1 MINQTLKTINT
12 NILAATLLTLST
24 LAGCGD
30 DREKATTVVSND
42 TIYGPA
48 PAEINYGVAK
58 AYPHDTNA
66 FTEGLLVHE
75 GKLYESTGSPSD
87 LPQTRSLVGVVDL
100 NTGEI
105 DTKVELDRDK
115 YFGEGIVILNDKLY
129 QLTYQAKK
137 GFVYDL
143 NTFEKLDE
151 FTFPSKEG
159 WGMTTDSTH
168 LIMSDGTSQLTYLD
182 PETLKKAKALGVYDN
197 NGPLKNLNE
206 LEYINGYIYANVYTT
221 NTIVKIDP
229 KSGQVVGK
237 LYLTSLAQ
245 DAKTKNPASLELNGI
260 AYDPATDKIYVTGK
274 MWPNI
279 YEIEFNH

>member
-1 MINQTLKTINT
+1 MRTINT
-12 NILAATLLTLST
+12 TLLAATILAMST
-24 LAGCGD
+24 LAGCGNES
-30 DREKATTVVSND
+30 EKAATQAAENGNSV
-42 TIYGPA
+42 YGPA

-58 AYPHDTNA
+58 VYPHDTNA
-66 FTEGLLVHE
+66 FTEGFLVHK
-75 GKLYESTGSPSD
+75 GQLFESTGSPSD
-87 LPQTRSLVGVVDL
+87 LPQTRSLVGIVDM
-100 NTGEI
+100 NTGNI

-129 QLTYQAKK
+129 QLTYLAKT

-143 NTFEKLDE
+143 NTFEKLEE

-168 LIMSDGTSQLTYLD
+168 LIMSDGTSRLTYLH
-182 PETLKKAKALGVYDN
+182 PETFEKVREVGVYDN
-197 NGPLKNLNE
+197 NGPVKNLNE

-229 KSGQVVGK
+229 KSGQIVGK
-237 LYLTSLAQ
+237 LYLTALAQ
-245 DAKTKNPASLELNGI
+245 DAANKNPNALELNGI
-260 AYDPATDKIYVTGK
+260 AWDAEKDKIYVTGK

-279 YEIEFNH
+279 YEIQFKH